1 MYAGF
6 EARLQAGDVTFGPE
20 DVALLRAIGEHGS
33 VSGAAS
39 ALGRSRAR
47 ALSRLEA
54 LEAAFGP
61 LVERQRGGPSGGG
74 SHLTDEARDVLAR
87 FDRLRAA
94 LAGTAGVSETVLDGT
109 VTEETGELGLV
120 ETDAGTVRALV
131 IDERDSEDGGE
142 TTEDRV
148 GATVQVSVRADAV
161 TLHAPEDAPP
171 GGGTSARNRF
181 VGEVVGLDVGDAVAT
196 VALDVGL
203 ADPLQALVTVES
215 VDRLS
220 LSVGDELVATFK
232 ATATRATV
240 V

>member
-1 MYAGF
+1 MHAGF
-6 EARLQAGDVTFGPE
+6 EARLRAGDVTFGP
-20 DVALLRAIGEHGS
+20 DDASLLRAIEEHGS

-47 ALSRLEA
+47 SLSRLES
-54 LEAAFGP
+54 LEEAFGP
-61 LVERQRGGPSGGG
+61 LVERRRGGPSGGG
-74 SHLTDEARDVLAR
+74 SSLTAEARDVLAR

-94 LAGTAGVSETVLDGT
+94 LSGTAGVAETVLDGT
-109 VTEETGELGLV
+109 VTETTGELGLV
-120 ETDAGTVRALV
+120 ETAAGTVRALV
-131 IDERDSEDGGE
+131 VDERDERHERD
-142 TTEDRV
+142 DYA
-148 GATVQVSVRADAV
+148 GAAVQVSVRADAV

-181 VGEVVGLDVGDAVAT
+181 RGEVRGLDVGEAIAHVE
-196 VALDVGL
+196 LDVGL
-203 ADPLQALVTVES
+203 DDPLLALVTVES

-220 LSVGDELVATFK
+220 LSVGDEVVATFK